1 MSLFERAKD
10 AYDVFRNGK
19 RVEVIRDYGPA
30 YSYRPDRPR
39 YNYYSQRSVVMALQT
54 RIAVDVSSI
63 TFHHVRLN
71 DEGDYDNIIESP
83 LNECLSLQ
91 ANIDQSADAFIRDL
105 VLSMFDEGVVGVIP
119 TGNSMRTAKIVQ
131 WFPQH
136 VQVRAY
142 NQSTGVQEE
151 VIVPKEIC
159 PIIENPFYMVM
170 NEPNS
175 TLKRLMRKITLA
187 DRQDEDIGSG
197 GIDLLIQLPYSVSS
211 SIRKKEVKARR
222 KEIVDQLRDSEYG
235 LAYID
240 AAERVIQLNRPV
252 ENFFTEEVKDL
263 TLQLYNEVGI
273 SENILKGTA
282 TEEEENNYFVKTI
295 EPIVSVITQE
305 FTRKFLTPTARSQ
318 KQSIMYFRN
327 PFRLMPAAELATVAD
342 RLTRNEILSSNE
354 IRSMI
359 GYRPSSDPRANQLLN
374 KNLRQPED
382 NSQGTGEDDQNGSEK
397 SEE

>member
-1 MSLFERAKD
+1 MGLFERAKD
-10 AYDVFRNGK
+10 AYNVFRNG
-19 RVEVIRDYGPA
+19 RQVEAIRDYGPA

-39 YNYYSQRSVVMALQT
+39 YNYYSQRSVIMALQT

-63 TFHHVRLN
+63 AFRHVRLN
-71 DEGDYDNIIESP
+71 DEGDYDDTIESP

-91 ANIDQSADAFIRDL
+91 ANIDQSADAFIRDV
-105 VLSMFDEGVVGVIP
+105 VLSMLDEGVVAVVP

-136 VQVRAY
+136 VQIRGY
-142 NQSTGVQEE
+142 NQDTGKQEE
-151 VIVPKEIC
+151 AVVPKDVC
-159 PIIENPFYMVM
+159 AIIENPFYMVM

-197 GIDLLIQLPYSVSS
+197 RIDLLIQLPYSIGSS
-211 SIRKKEVKARR
+211 LRKRETKNRR
-222 KEIVDQLRDSEYG
+222 KEIIDQLHDSEYG
-235 LAYID
+235 VAYLD

-252 ENFFTEEVKDL
+252 ENFFTAEVKDL
-263 TLQLYNEVGI
+263 TLQLYNEMGV

-295 EPIVSVITQE
+295 EPMASVITQE

-327 PFRLMPAAELATVAD
+327 PFRLMPAAELATAAD

-354 IRSMI
+354 IRSII
-359 GYRPSSDPRANQLLN
+359 GYRPSSDPRADQLLN
-374 KNLRQPED
+374 KNLRQLED
-382 NSQGTGEDDQNGSEK
+382 SKQENDQNESEK